1 MIQKKYDVSS
11 IDQLSSVALE
21 LLSLTDNRIFAI
33 NGDLGAGKTTLVKQF
48 CSHLHVID
56 SISSPTFSIVN
67 EYIQSSG
74 SEIFHFDLYRI
85 NDVSELV
92 KMGIDTYINSGHFC
106 FIEWPEII
114 KPLLISDYT
123 NINIELTGCKRE
135 LYLFE

>member
-11 IDQLSSVALE
+11 INQLSSVALE

-74 SEIFHFDLYRI
+74 SKIFHFDLYRI

-114 KPLLISDYT
+114 KPLLNSDYT
-123 NINIELTGCKRE
+123 NINMELKGYKRE